1 MFAESS
7 TESKAGEVS
16 DKADAIPDA
25 VTCSEAAAA
34 KPDPAA
40 ADAVVTSSAESTTGK
55 LTYRLKNCEPHT
67 CAKLIEIKLLYLQ
80 KGHGLHESGR

>member
-1 MFAESS
+1 MIFLFAESS
-7 TESKAGEVS
+7 TESKPGEVS

-40 ADAVVTSSAESTTGK
+40 ADAVVTSSAESASGK
-55 LTYRLKNCEPHT
+55 LAYRLKNFQPV
-67 CAKLIEIKLLYLQ
+67 KIFIKS
-80 KGHGLHESGR
+80 KGSQYCYTYYTLTQ